1 MQKKGKNHKKMYIE
15 KTEEIFSIPE
25 SQETVTLTDGV
36 TNGVTDGVTDGV
48 TEGVTEKLLPFTQL
62 CEILQISRKTG
73 YNRMNFLQITP
84 WKIQGKLFLDE
95 MQIGYMN
102 DLQEHYKQQGNFEGF
117 PTPEPSGPWKEINNQ
132 LETTETPQ
140 ESAIVLGN
148 QTTNIATSTPQQ
160 LSTTNSPNFAPATV
174 RSQPSTEMEAINNL
188 VASAQNKATGV
199 LIAENVLATQ
209 YIQNPNLLPEELK
222 AKIQESAQ
230 TPVIDPF
237 GYANSLINFAQ
248 GVAF

>member
-1 MQKKGKNHKKMYIE
+1 MQKKGKNNKKMYIE
-15 KTEEIFSIPE
+15 KTEKIFSEPE
-25 SQETVTLTDGV
+25 SQETVTLADGV
-36 TNGVTDGVTDGV
+36 TNGVTDGV

-95 MQIGYMN
+95 VQIGYMN
-102 DLQEHYKQQGNFEGF
+102 DLQEHYKQHGNFEGF
-117 PTPEPSGPWKEINNQ
+117 PIPDPSGPWEEINNQ
-132 LETTETPQ
+132 LETTETPE

-148 QTTNIATSTPQQ
+148 QTTAEITTSNPQQ
-160 LSTTNSPNFAPATV
+160 LNTTNSPSFAPAAV
-174 RSQPSTEMEAINNL
+174 RSQATQELEAINNL

-199 LIAENVLATQ
+199 LIAENVLASQ
-209 YIQNPNLLPEELK
+209 YIQNPDLLPDELK
-222 AKIQESAQ
+222 ARINESAQ

-237 GYANSLINFAQ
+237 AYAESLINFAQ
-248 GVAF
+248 KMVS